1 MRTKKNIIHS
11 VVENEESRNKTD
23 STDFVE
29 TLIDNL
35 KVEVEIKY
43 TGCTKKRSFFC

>member
-23 STDFVE
+23 SDFVE